1 MARILIAGATGTL
14 GRAAV
19 RQLKAQGDFVRGLG
33 RFVPTL
39 RPLPL
44 DETFEGDLTRPESLE
59 GCCDGVDTVL
69 SCAGAS
75 MRLDAWGDRVS
86 FAAVDFAGNRNL
98 LAEAQRA
105 GVGRFVYVS
114 LHAAE
119 RLLRTEYARAHEGF
133 VALLRRSGLP
143 FTVIRPTGFFGF
155 FGEIL
160 RMAQKGQGVVI
171 GSGAARTN
179 PVHEEDVAA
188 VCAAA
193 VRGGESE
200 ISVGGPDTFTR
211 REIVELAFGVV
222 EKAPK
227 IRRIPPWFFRGLV
240 APVVLLNPRIHALMA
255 FGAAVSTID
264 VVAPAVGRRD
274 LKTYFQSLVQ
284 ESTRLI

>member
-1 MARILIAGATGTL
+1 MARRILVAGATGTL

-44 DETFEGDLTRPESLE
+44 DETFEGDLTNPESLE

-75 MRLDAWGDRVS
+75 MRLDTWGDRVS
-86 FAAVDFAGNRNL
+86 FTAVDFAGNRNL

-133 VALLRRSGLP
+133 VALLRSSGLP

-171 GSGAARTN
+171 GSGAVRTN
-179 PVHEEDVAA
+179 PIHEDDVAA
-188 VCAAA
+188 VCAEA

-200 ISVGGPDTFTR
+200 ISAGGPGTFTR
-211 REIVELAFGVV
+211 REIVELAFDVAGKTPRVRSV
-222 EKAPK
+222 
-227 IRRIPPWFFRGLV
+227 PPWLFRGLI
-240 APVVLLNPRIHALMA
+240 APVRPLNPRIHALMA

-264 VVAPAVGRRD
+264 VVAPAVGKRD
-274 LKTYFQSLVQ
+274 LRTYFHSL
-284 ESTRLI
+284 L

>member
-1 MARILIAGATGTL
+1 MARILVAGATGTL
-14 GRAAV
+14 GRVAV
-19 RQLKAQGDFVRGLG
+19 RQLKEQGDFVRGLG

-44 DETFEGDLTRPESLE
+44 DETFEGDLTNPESLE
-59 GCCDGVDTVL
+59 GCCDGIDTVL

-75 MRLDAWGDRVS
+75 MSLDTWGDRVS
-86 FAAVDFAGNRNL
+86 FAAVDFTGNRNL

-119 RLLRTEYARAHEGF
+119 RLLHTEYARAHEGF

-143 FTVIRPTGFFGF
+143 STVIRPTGFFGF

-171 GSGAARTN
+171 GSGAVRTN

-188 VCAAA
+188 VCAEA
-193 VRGGESE
+193 VRGTESE
-200 ISVGGPDTFTR
+200 VSVGGPDTFTR
-211 REIVELAFGVV
+211 REIVELGFDVV
-222 EKAPK
+222 GKPPK
-227 IRRIPPWFFRGLV
+227 VRSIPPWFFRGLV
-240 APVVLLNPRIHALMA
+240 APVRLLNPRIHALMV

-264 VVAPAVGRRD
+264 VVAPSLGHRD
-274 LKTYFQSLVQ
+274 LRTYFRSL
-284 ESTRLI
+284 L

>member
-33 RFVPTL
+33 RYVPTL

-44 DETFEGDLTRPESLE
+44 DETFEGDLTNPESLE

-75 MRLDAWGDRVS
+75 MRLDTWGDRLS
-86 FAAVDFAGNRNL
+86 FTAVDFAGNRNL

-114 LHAAE
+114 LYAAE
-119 RLLRTEYARAHEGF
+119 SLLRTEYARAHERF
-133 VALLRRSGLP
+133 VELLRRSGLP
-143 FTVIRPTGFFGF
+143 CTVIRPTGFFGF

-171 GSGAARTN
+171 GSGATRTN

-188 VCAAA
+188 VCAEA
-193 VRGGESE
+193 VHRTESE
-200 ISVGGPDTFTR
+200 ISVGGPGTFTR
-211 REIVELAFGVV
+211 REIVELAFDVVGKTPGVR
-222 EKAPK
+222 PS

-240 APVVLLNPRIHALMA
+240 APVRLLNPRIHALMA
-255 FGAAVSTID
+255 FGAAVSSID

-274 LKTYFQSLVQ
+274 LRTYFSSL
-284 ESTRLI
+284 